1 VARNGRLG
9 NLATPLS
16 VQKLQT
22 ALHAKAKENPSF
34 RFYALYDKVY
44 RADVLQYAYACCK
57 ANQGAAGVDGERFED
72 IEAYGLDRW
81 LGELAQEL
89 RNKTY
94 QPQAVRRVFIPKRGG
109 RGLRP
114 LSIAPIRDRVAQT
127 AAKLVLEPIFEADLP
142 PEQHGYRPGRD
153 ALTAVKQVHSLLNTG
168 HTQVIDADLAA
179 YFDTVPHS
187 ELLTSVARRVVDR
200 HVLHLIKM
208 WLETPVEESDGGGG
222 SKRTT
227 RNRDEKRGIPQG
239 SPLSPLLSN
248 VYMRRFVLGW
258 KHLGCAERFGAQ
270 IVTYAD
276 DLVIC
281 CKRGA
286 EEALHAMR
294 QIMSRLKLTVN
305 EEKTHVRH
313 VPEQYFEF
321 LGYTFGRFYS
331 TKTGRAY
338 LGTRPSKKSVRRM
351 IATISECTDR
361 STTCQAVEVVVQQLN
376 RKLLG
381 WANYFKLGP
390 VSKAY
395 QVLDRHTTQRLSR
408 WLCIKQKVKGAR
420 YQRYSAP
427 YLQQKLGLIRLPKLT
442 QRLPWANA

>member
-1 VARNGRLG
+1 LG

-34 RFYALYDKVY
+34 RFYALYDKLY

-57 ANQGAAGVDGERFED
+57 ANQGAAGVDGKRFED

-94 QPQAVRRVFIPKRGG
+94 QPQAVRRVFIPKQGG

-114 LSIAPIRDRVAQT
+114 LSIATIRDRVAQT

-153 ALTAVKQVHSLLNTG
+153 ALSAVKQVHSLLNTG
-168 HTQVIDADLAA
+168 HTQVIDADLSA
-179 YFDTVPHS
+179 YFDTVPHA
-187 ELLTSVARRVVDR
+187 ELLTSVARRVLDR
-200 HVLHLIKM
+200 HMLHLIKM
-208 WLETPVEESDGGGG
+208 WLETPVEETDERGNT
-222 SKRTT
+222 KRTT

-258 KHLGCAERFGAQ
+258 KQLGHAKRFGAQ

-286 EEALHAMR
+286 EEALSAMR

-305 EEKTHVRH
+305 EEKTHVCR
-313 VPEQYFEF
+313 VPEQYFNF

-338 LGTRPSKKSVRRM
+338 LGTRPSKKSVQRM

-361 STTCQAVEVVVQQLN
+361 STTGRAVGDVVQDLN

-395 QVLDRHTTQRLSR
+395 QALDRHTTQRLSR
-408 WLCIKQKVKGAR
+408 WLCIKHKVRGAR
-420 YQRYSAP
+420 YKRYSTP
-427 YLQQKLGLIRLPKLT
+427 YLQEKLGLIRLPRLT
-442 QRLPWANA
+442 KGLPWAKA